1 MISIPIDR
9 LGSPA
14 PVPAPKG
21 QAPTASKQA
30 APEVK
35 PDVEPLLVTQ
45 DQVEVSAG
53 SASVS
58 VQVPAVSQQQEPPEA
73 PDRQEQALE
82 RIRDIVSDIQSRV
95 TSVRFDITEE
105 EGEVIVRIVNK
116 ESGEV
121 VRQIPPDEILQLRSN
136 LLDLKGML
144 FEDIS

>member
-21 QAPTASKQA
+21 QAPTASEQV
-30 APEVK
+30 APEAK
-35 PDVEPLLVTQ
+35 PDMEPLLVAE

-53 SASVS
+53 STS
-58 VQVPAVSQQQEPPEA
+58 VQVPAVPQQQEAPEA

-95 TSVRFDITEE
+95 TSVRFDIAEE
-105 EGEVIVRIVNK
+105 NGEVIVRIVNK
-116 ESGEV
+116 ESGDV
-121 VRQIPPDEILQLRSN
+121 VRQIPPEEILQLRSN

-144 FEDIS
+144 FENIS